1 MPHSAILN
9 VMIKAAYRAGR
20 SLKRDLG
27 EVENLQVSLKGPRN
41 FVTAADRRAEEI
53 VREELAKA
61 RPDYGFLGEEG
72 GARAGAD
79 KSHRWIVDPLDG
91 TTNFLHGIP
100 HFAVSIALERNGAIV
115 AGADLQSGERGS
127 LRRRTRQGRFP
138 QRPAHPRRRAAAA
151 RRGRG
156 GLRAAALRPRRP
168 GARRATKSPPPRSI
182 SPGLRRFGA
191 ATLDLAWVAAGRF
204 DAFWERD
211 LSPWDMAAGILLV
224 REAGGFVT
232 DLDGGD
238 GSFAKGQDRRRQR
251 HHAPRTAS
259 APQRG
264 RQGSG
269 AESASC
275 PEARKASRRI
285 AAGEADDCV
294 MINRHHRA
302 ANDCGRSQT
311 TVPYWADARRSAL
324 SRWRPLRSSQAL
336 LAPHLSGP
344 DAGVSDPVR
353 ADRLCAAASDHHT
366 RSWPIPG

>member
-9 VMIKAAYRAGR
+9 VMVKAAYRAGR

-41 FVTAADRRAEEI
+41 FVTAADRRAEDI

-115 AGADLQSGERGS
+115 AALTYNPANDELYVAERGKGAF
-127 LRRRTRQGRFP
+127 LNDRRIRVAARQRLADAVVACGLPHHGRGDLALG
-138 QRPAHPRRRAAAA
+138 RHEIAAAQQNYA
-151 RRGRG
+151 
-156 GLRAAALRPRRP
+156 
-168 GARRATKSPPPRSI
+168 
-182 SPGLRRFGA
+182 GLRRFGA

-224 REAGGFVT
+224 REAGGFVS

-238 GSFAKGQDRRRQR
+238 AILSKGS
-251 HHAPRTAS
+251 
-259 APQRG
+259 
-264 RQGSG
+264 
-269 AESASC
+269 
-275 PEARKASRRI
+275 I
-285 AAGEADDCV
+285 AAGNDTMHRELLRLMKEAGK
-294 MINRHHRA
+294 A
-302 ANDCGRSQT
+302 AAKDSSRDQSED
-311 TVPYWADARRSAL
+311 ADPGATKD
-324 SRWRPLRSSQAL
+324 
-336 LAPHLSGP
+336 GP
-344 DAGVSDPVR
+344 DVV
-353 ADRLCAAASDHHT
+353 AASPAG
-366 RSWPIPG
+366 RQRR